1 MFKLQIIVL
10 STWKISR
17 SREFRH
23 QAQNILHVW
32 KVYEVSA
39 HCIWPVFSARSNK
52 LQLSILF
59 AHLNKLNTLTLLE
72 KVYIYLRFLRTK
84 NLWHDIR
91 LSLFTWTKVLYPI
104 PHNIPEVVKKRLGLS
119 HETNGTNENKVMTY
133 TLHDKSVVDIIPFVI
148 KISVS

>member
-1 MFKLQIIVL
+1 M
-10 STWKISR
+10 SR

-32 KVYEVSA
+32 KVYEVST

-59 AHLNKLNTLTLLE
+59 PHLNKLNTVTLLE

-91 LSLFTWTKVLYPI
+91 LSLFT
-104 PHNIPEVVKKRLGLS
+104 
-119 HETNGTNENKVMTY
+119 
-133 TLHDKSVVDIIPFVI
+133 
-148 KISVS
+148 